1 MSAFCAATSTAS
13 EIAIPSDPVVCSRW
27 ARPDSVTSDGERC
40 TVAPHVSII
49 ERR

>member
-1 MSAFCAATSTAS
+1 MSAFWAATSTAS
-13 EIAIPSDPVVCSRW
+13 EIAIPSEPVVCAAW
-27 ARPDSVTSDGERC
+27 ALPDSVTFDGERC